1 MIMHRSTRPFV
12 AILGNMGTPRLLLVV
27 LCAVL
32 LFPSTVFSADI
43 SASPFV
49 IDKEAKP
56 RDIIKGEVSLKN
68 MTGHKVMVF
77 PDVKDYAK
85 DAGPGSMTSW
95 IELSRGVIEI
105 DPGETRAVPY
115 LLHVNYDAKPGY
127 YHAVMWFG
135 TGSFRA
141 EAESNPG
148 RATEILVNVKVLDD
162 AIERLQLAT
171 FIPDRQIFPTE
182 EAQFS
187 FGLQNTGNRLVAP
200 GGNLRIFDR
209 RGREIA
215 VVPVNT
221 EKAIIAPEG
230 KELLAAA
237 WNAEGMFGRYKAVLD
252 LEYGGQSKQIT
263 DTTFFWVLPW
273 GKTLSLFT
281 GVSVA
286 VVVISILIH
295 ARAQS
300 GRMSMNPSPVLRGR
314 PDEDVVEEESD
325 PKDAF
330 LEKLRLRKE
339 AREEHVR
346 LSRRIDDAPHTP
358 HAPVHLSIG
367 GEKVTRPV
375 SASATRLA
383 KFERPRED
391 GNVVRLSRK

>member
-1 MIMHRSTRPFV
+1 
-12 AILGNMGTPRLLLVV
+12 MGTPRFFLVV

-32 LFPSTVFSADI
+32 LFPVGVFAADM
-43 SASPFV
+43 SVSPSV
-49 IDKEAKP
+49 IDKEGKP
-56 RDIIKGEVSLKN
+56 RDIVKGEIILKN
-68 MTGHKVMVF
+68 LTGRKISVF
-77 PDVKDYAK
+77 PDVKDFAK
-85 DAGPGSMTSW
+85 DAGPSSMTGW
-95 IELSRGVIEI
+95 VELSRGVIEI
-105 DPGETRAVPY
+105 DAGEARAVPY
-115 LLHVNYDAKPGY
+115 LLHINYDAKPGH
-127 YHAVMWFG
+127 YHAVLWFG
-135 TGSFRA
+135 TGSFRG
-141 EAESNPG
+141 EAEGHPERS
-148 RATEILVNVKVLDD
+148 AEILMNVKVLDD

-221 EKAIIAPEG
+221 DRKIISPEG

-252 LEYGGQSKQIT
+252 LEYGGQLKQIT

-281 GVSVA
+281 GMSVA
-286 VVVISILIH
+286 IVVITILLH
-295 ARAQS
+295 ARSESRRVGGAAYAS
-300 GRMSMNPSPVLRGR
+300 TRREE
-314 PDEDVVEEESD
+314 DEEVVE

-330 LEKLRLRKE
+330 LEKLRMRKE
-339 AREEHVR
+339 ARASKEQGE
-346 LSRRIDDAPHTP
+346 LSTVNASRSE
-358 HAPVHLSIG
+358 HAPVHLSVA
-367 GEKVTRPV
+367 GEGTSKRESEQAP
-375 SASATRLA
+375 TRLQR
-383 KFERPRED
+383 FERPREE

>member
-1 MIMHRSTRPFV
+1 MHRE
-12 AILGNMGTPRLLLVV
+12 TPRLFDILKGMRIPRLLFVV
-27 LCAVL
+27 LCSVL
-32 LFPSTVFSADI
+32 LFPSVVFSADLI
-43 SASPFV
+43 ASPPV

-56 RDIIKGEVSLKN
+56 RDIIKGELILKN
-68 MTGHKVMVF
+68 TTNHKISVF
-77 PDVKDYAK
+77 PDVRDYSK
-85 DAGPGSMTSW
+85 GAGASSMVSW
-95 IELSRGVIEI
+95 IELSRGVVEI
-105 DPGETRAVPY
+105 NPGKEHTVPY

-127 YHAVMWFG
+127 YHAVLWFG
-135 TGSFRA
+135 TGSFRSEA
-141 EAESNPG
+141 EAHTE

-171 FIPDRQIFPTE
+171 FIPDRQIFPSE
-182 EAQFS
+182 ETQFS

-221 EKAIIAPEG
+221 DKTLIAPES

-237 WNAEGMFGRYKAVLD
+237 WNADGEFGRYKAVLD
-252 LEYGGQSKQIT
+252 LEYGGQGKQIT

-281 GVSVA
+281 GISVA
-286 VVVISILIH
+286 IVVVSILLH

-300 GRMSMNPSPVLRGR
+300 GRPILEPVPVMHKRS
-314 PDEDVVEEESD
+314 DEEED
-325 PKDAF
+325 IDTPEPKDAF

-339 AREEHVR
+339 ARDQASRMMEVPARPSVIHHAPIHLSLDGEEEH
-346 LSRRIDDAPHTP
+346 RRDSAP
-358 HAPVHLSIG
+358 
-367 GEKVTRPV
+367 
-375 SASATRLA
+375 ATRLT
-383 KFERPRED
+383 KRTRPLEE